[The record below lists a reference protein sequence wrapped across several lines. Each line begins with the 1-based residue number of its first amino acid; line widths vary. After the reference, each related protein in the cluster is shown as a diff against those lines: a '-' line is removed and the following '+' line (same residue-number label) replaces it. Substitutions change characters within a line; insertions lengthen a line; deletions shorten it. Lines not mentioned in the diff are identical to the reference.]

1 MEYKLLIL
9 DVDGT
14 ILPYKKYTESHL
26 PSQKVIDAIWKASEK
41 VHVVLATG
49 RPFFMLE
56 EIFKI
61 LNMTEYAIINDGAQV
76 VDIKTRNVL
85 YHRPIEIE
93 DVKKTMEILAKE
105 KIEYFINDDGVD
117 FKISGDKTKYE
128 PKHPLNI
135 FSFHILSEKQIDNI
149 INKLTHIPTIRAT
162 KSHFG
167 DGDKW
172 GLIISHAE
180 ATKLHGI
187 FEVAKRLGVKQEEII
202 GVGDSGNDFQL
213 LMASGLKV
221 AMGNALPEIKDIADY
236 IAPSVDEDGVA
247 DVIEKFI
254 LNPKK
259 N

>member
-1 MEYKLLIL
+1 MKYKLLIL

-26 PSQKVIDAIWKASEK
+26 PSKRVIDAIEKASEK
-41 VHVVLATG
+41 IQVVLATG

-56 EIFKI
+56 EIFKA
-61 LNMTEYAIINDGAQV
+61 LNMTDYAIINDGAQV
-76 VDIKTRNVL
+76 VDIKSRKVL
-85 YHRPIEIE
+85 YHKQIAIE
-93 DVKKTMEILAKE
+93 DVHKIMNILSKE
-105 KIEYFINDDGVD
+105 NIEYFINDDGAD
-117 FKISGDKTKYE
+117 YKIAEGQNDYK
-128 PKHPLNI
+128 PRHPLNV
-135 FSFHILSEKQIDNI
+135 FSFHTLSEKEIDEI
-149 INKLTHIPTIRAT
+149 IDKLTHIPTIRAT

-167 DGDKW
+167 EGDKW

-187 FEVAKRLGVKQEEII
+187 FEVAKLLGIKQEEII

-221 AMGNALPEIKDIADY
+221 AMGNALPAIKDIADY
-236 IAPSVDEDGVA
+236 IAPSVYEDGVA
-247 DVIEKFI
+247 DVIDKFI
-254 LNPKK
+254 LHPQK